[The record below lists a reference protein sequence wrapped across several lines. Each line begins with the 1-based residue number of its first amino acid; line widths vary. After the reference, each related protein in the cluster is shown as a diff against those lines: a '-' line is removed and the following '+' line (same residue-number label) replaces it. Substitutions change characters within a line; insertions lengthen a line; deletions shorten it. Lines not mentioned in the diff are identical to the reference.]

1 MGKGKQKRA
10 ASLQSR
16 PGNIVRPTT
25 MCPRLAH
32 HRHSA
37 DQVPTLCNQSAYTLQ
52 PKYLHFGNRL
62 PTTGLDGVRAPIPY
76 RPCLVRLDTRS
87 TAPTS
92 DRRHLP
98 RLPPGQKRQ
107 GEHRLLVFSRHFLSL
122 SFPFYAQIFVS
133 LWRLTKP
140 KKYDTHTQNEQLVCS
155 RLSETKGSGHSR

>member
-52 PKYLHFGNRL
+52 PKCPHFVAEVPTLWKPTADNRL
-62 PTTGLDGVRAPIPY
+62 RRCESTHSLPPLPRSPRHSFHRPDIRPTT
-76 RPCLVRLDTRS
+76 S
-87 TAPTS
+87 TPPTS
-92 DRRHLP
+92 RAEVAGETS
-98 RLPPGQKRQ
+98 PPCF
-107 GEHRLLVFSRHFLSL
+107 FST
-122 SFPFYAQIFVS
+122 FPFAFASVLCTNICIFVA
-133 LWRLTKP
+133 T
-140 KKYDTHTQNEQLVCS
+140 YETQEV
-155 RLSETKGSGHSR
+155 